1 MPAKILN
8 RGQRCE
14 EFKMVKP
21 LLAALFTIILCG
33 SLAAQSRPQS
43 KSSPD
48 SSLVRRQ
55 QGDPQRGS
63 ADKDRPFSLDSIND
77 VLWWLP
83 EDTETVS
90 VVRGPFKLDALDSE
104 PTDDMPGLE
113 RVDLTLRMAPL
124 GVLQIIKKGRF
135 YKTLIGRNLL
145 FSVEGSRKF
154 RSPANLGSMLYEGCQ
169 IIILQQGLGPAR
181 DTIVREMTSNA
192 KQVEVVAGQPV
203 MAFEEKLE
211 EDTWKF
217 FVAIPVPNILIF
229 ATNQDF
235 LTQVLKRMHQK
246 GQKRALP
253 EDLPEWKHVKTGA
266 KFWAVRH
273 YDKDDAQEDPSSPL
287 SGKQMAANW
296 PDTEAVGIVFNFDPN
311 RSKAAT
317 IKYLS
322 QNTEALKLFTK
333 DHVQPGEGFK
343 PVIRQSEAGVIEM
356 VVSLDEPDGIPF
368 FLLLLFSFLGHAI
381 YI

>member
-1 MPAKILN
+1 
-8 RGQRCE
+8 
-14 EFKMVKP
+14 MVKP
-21 LLAALFTIILCG
+21 LVAALLTISLCS

-43 KSSPD
+43 KSSPG
-48 SSLVRRQ
+48 SSSARGQ
-55 QGDPQRGS
+55 QSDPQRGS

-104 PTDDMPGLE
+104 PPDDMPGLE

-124 GVLQIIKKGRF
+124 GALQTIKKGRF
-135 YKTLIGRNLL
+135 YKPLIGRSLL

-154 RSPANLGSMLYEGCQ
+154 RSPANLGSMPYEGCQ

-181 DTIVREMTSNA
+181 DTFVREMTSNA
-192 KQVEVVAGQPV
+192 KQVEVVAGQRV

-217 FVAIPVPNILIF
+217 FIAIPAPNILIF

-296 PDTEAVGIVFNFDPN
+296 PDTGAVGIVFEFDPG
-311 RSKAAT
+311 RSKVTT
-317 IKYLS
+317 IKYIS
-322 QNTEALKLFTK
+322 GNKNALKLVTDQWGK
-333 DHVQPGEGFK
+333 LIQGFK
-343 PVIRQSEAGVIEM
+343 TVIRQAEPGVVEI
-356 VVSLDEPDGIPF
+356 VLSLDNEDQAGDF
-368 FLLLLFSFLGHAI
+368 LFLLFALLGHGI
-381 YI
+381 YV